1 MQSSRVGDCDACAWS
16 QAADVDF
23 AREVVSTSAIR
34 NVAYVAELVSTLAVG
49 RDIARLR
56 VAGGVYGVSN

>member
-16 QAADVDF
+16 QTADVDF

-34 NVAYVAELVSTLAVG
+34 NVGYVAGLVCALVVG

-56 VAGGVYGVSN
+56 VAGGV